1 MDTNQQRQRTP
12 ASTSIWYVLAT
23 VAGEPTSAQDVS
35 QVSASNRYYWNGLM
49 ADRVAVY
56 GGSYE
61 MTIGHEIDFPK
72 LTSDDYQEIR
82 QVLDSRGFSGHPIP
96 HRNSTID
103 FADVE
108 FPAMTSFMGFVI
120 GGATRFDRAKFPD
133 AIAFFNEVIFAGN
146 ISFYDAEFCGD
157 FVAIKSEFAGS
168 ISFSGANFSRSAN
181 FSGCKFLTNVEF
193 ENAQFLGDAYFNG
206 CTFRHGARFANAAF
220 EHGADFGSTEFQGP
234 THFLR
239 TKFKTRI
246 PGFFEA
252 TLHEYTE
259 WHGSEWPQ
267 VPLNSDDARDQ
278 VQRYQRLARLMN
290 GHEKFNYQHFFFSKE
305 LRAQRRAEG
314 WSIAGAMNWS
324 YGLVCEYGYG
334 LSRIAMIWLAH
345 IMLAAVALWG
355 IRVLDVSEHTFP
367 WRDAYSS
374 IGDFPDALAISFANA
389 HALLNLSG
397 RFLEETQKGWE
408 GVALFNVIGI
418 TQTVLG
424 VIILFF
430 LILTIR
436 NRFRMR

>member
-1 MDTNQQRQRTP
+1 
-12 ASTSIWYVLAT
+12 
-23 VAGEPTSAQDVS
+23 
-35 QVSASNRYYWNGLM
+35 M

-61 MTIGHEIDFPK
+61 MTLGHEIEFPK
-72 LTSDDYQEIR
+72 LTAEDHQDIR
-82 QVLDSRGFSGHPIP
+82 QALDGRGFAGHPIP
-96 HRNSTID
+96 HRNSPID

-120 GGATRFDRAKFPD
+120 GGATKFDRAKFPD
-133 AIAFFNEVIFAGN
+133 AIAFFNEVTFAGN
-146 ISFYDAEFCGD
+146 ISFDDAEFDGD

-168 ISFSGANFSRSAN
+168 ITFSGAIFSRSAA
-181 FSGCKFLTNVEF
+181 FAGCKFQTNVGF
-193 ENAQFLGDAYFNG
+193 ENAHFLGDVYFNG
-206 CTFRHGARFANAAF
+206 CTFRSGAWFANVVF
-220 EHGADFGSTEFQGP
+220 EQAADFGSTEFQGP

-239 TKFKTRI
+239 TEFRTRV

-259 WHGSEWPQ
+259 WHGSQWPE
-267 VPLNSDDARDQ
+267 VPDNSDDARDQ
-278 VQRYQRLARLMN
+278 VQRYQRLSRLMN
-290 GHEKFNYQHFFFSKE
+290 GHEKFNDQHFFFRRE

-314 WSIAGAMNWS
+314 WSIAGVMNWT

-345 IMLAAVALWG
+345 IVLGAVSLWG
-355 IRVLDVSEHTFP
+355 ISVFKGSEFTLL
-367 WRDAYSS
+367 WRDAYPA
-374 IGDFPDALAISFANA
+374 IGDFPDALAISFANS

-397 RFLEETQKGWE
+397 RFLQDAEKGWE
-408 GVALFNVIGI
+408 GIALFNVIGI
-418 TQTVLG
+418 TQTILG